1 MKASNKFRRIIFQQ
15 GLSFISAIALA
26 LILGF
31 AMLWLNGSAPSD
43 VLAAAGSTTF
53 ASPFRFANMISR
65 MLTIVLVS
73 LAAAIPFKAG
83 VWNIG
88 GDGQLAMGG
97 LLTALVG
104 VYVTGLPPV
113 LHISLA
119 ILAGMIGGAFWA
131 AIPAYVRLKFKANE
145 IVTTIMMN
153 YLATLVTSYL
163 VNYPFRATGSSN
175 AETALV
181 ADSAVLAQI
190 VPLSNLSTGLYIVIA
205 AFILIC
211 FLDWKTSW
219 GYEWKVLGANDEFA
233 RYGGVKDNQMRF
245 LSMLIGGG
253 LAGLAGGI
261 LVLGSSHK
269 FILNLGGGIG
279 FTGVLIAIIAA
290 NSPILIL
297 IVSAIFAILSNS
309 TVGLEARLGIA
320 TEFSSI
326 LQGIIILLV
335 ITRSN
340 IWSGISKIFTHR
352 NRYGKL
358 G

>member
-1 MKASNKFRRIIFQQ
+1 MKATNKIRRTIFQQ
-15 GLSFISAIALA
+15 GFSFISTIALA
-26 LILGF
+26 LLLGF
-31 AMLWLNGSAPSD
+31 AMLWLNGSAPKD
-43 VLAAAGSTTF
+43 VLAAAGSSTF

-97 LLTALVG
+97 FFSAMVG
-104 VYVTGLPPV
+104 VYITGLPPV
-113 LHISLA
+113 IHVGLA
-119 ILAGMIGGAFWA
+119 VFAGMVGGALWA
-131 AIPAYVRLKFKANE
+131 VIPAYVRLKFKANE

-153 YLATLVTSYL
+153 YLAALVTGYL
-163 VNYPFRATGSSN
+163 VNYPFRAPGSAN
-175 AETALV
+175 AETSLV
-181 ADSAVLAQI
+181 QESAVLSQM

-205 AFILIC
+205 TFILIC

-219 GYEWKVLGANDEFA
+219 GYEWRVLGSNDEFA
-233 RYGGVKDNQMRF
+233 RYGGVKDNHMRF
-245 LSMLIGGG
+245 LSMLIGGA
-253 LAGLAGGI
+253 LAGLAGTI
-261 LVLGSSHK
+261 LVLGSYHK

-309 TVGLEARLGIA
+309 TVGLEARLGVA

-326 LQGIIILLV
+326 LQSVIILLV

-340 IWSGISKIFTHR
+340 IWAGIT
-352 NRYGKL
+352 KL
-358 G
+358 LKRR

>member
-1 MKASNKFRRIIFQQ
+1 MIASDKIRRIIFQQ
-15 GLSFISAIALA
+15 GLSFIATIALA
-26 LILGF
+26 LVLGF
-31 AMLWLNGSAPSD
+31 AMLWLNGSAPKD
-43 VLAAAGSTTF
+43 VLAAAGSSTF
-53 ASPFRFANMISR
+53 SSPFRFANMISR

-73 LAAAIPFKAG
+73 MAAAIPFKAG

-97 LLTALVG
+97 LFAALVG
-104 VYVTGLPPV
+104 VYVEGLPLV
-113 LHISLA
+113 LHVPLA
-119 ILAGMIGGAFWA
+119 ILAGLVGGAFWA
-131 AIPAYVRLKFKANE
+131 AIPAFTRLRFNANE

-153 YLATLVTSYL
+153 YLAALVTGYL
-163 VNYPFRATGSSN
+163 VNYPFHAPGSAN
-175 AETALV
+175 AETSLV
-181 ADSAVLAQI
+181 KDSAVLAQM

-205 AFILIC
+205 VFILIC

-219 GYEWKVLGANDEFA
+219 GYEWRVLGANDEFA
-233 RYGGVKDNQMRF
+233 RYGGVKDTQMRF
-245 LSMLIGGG
+245 LSMLIGGA
-253 LAGLAGGI
+253 LAGLAGAI
-261 LVLGSSHK
+261 LVLGSYHK

-309 TVGLEARLGIA
+309 TVGLEARLGVA

-326 LQGIIILLV
+326 LQGVIILLV

-340 IWSGISKIFTHR
+340 IWSGVTKLFSHR
-352 NRYGKL
+352 K
-358 G
+358 

>member
-1 MKASNKFRRIIFQQ
+1 MMNVPNKLRRIIFQQ
-15 GLSFISAIALA
+15 GLSFIATIALA
-26 LILGF
+26 LVLGF
-31 AMLWLNGSAPSD
+31 AMLWLDGSAPKD
-43 VLAAAGSTTF
+43 VLSAAGSSTF
-53 ASPFRFANMISR
+53 SSSFRFANMVSR

-88 GDGQLAMGG
+88 GDGQLAIGG
-97 LLTALVG
+97 LLAALVG
-104 VYVTGLPPV
+104 VYLTGLPPV
-113 LHISLA
+113 VHVSLA
-119 ILAGMIGGAFWA
+119 ILAGLIGGAFWA
-131 AIPAYVRLKFKANE
+131 AIPAFVRLKFKANE

-153 YLATLVTSYL
+153 YLALLLTGYL
-163 VNYPFRATGSSN
+163 VNYPFRAAGSAN

-181 ADSAVLAQI
+181 NDSAVLSQM

-205 AFILIC
+205 AFLLIC

-219 GYEWKVLGANDEFA
+219 GYEWRVLGANDEFG
-233 RYGGVKDNQMRF
+233 RYGGVKDNHMRF
-245 LSMLIGGG
+245 LSMLIGGA
-253 LAGLAGGI
+253 LAGLAGAI
-261 LVLGSSHK
+261 LVLGSYHK

-309 TVGLEARLGIA
+309 TVGLEARLGVA

-326 LQGIIILLV
+326 LQGVIFLLV
-335 ITRSN
+335 ITRAN
-340 IWSGISKIFTHR
+340 LWSGINKIFSHR
-352 NRYGKL
+352 K
-358 G
+358 

>member
-1 MKASNKFRRIIFQQ
+1 MKATQKISRKIFQQ
-15 GLSFISAIALA
+15 GLSFISTIALA

-31 AMLWLNGSAPSD
+31 AMLWLNGSAPKD
-43 VLAAAGSTTF
+43 VLAAAGSSTF

-83 VWNIG
+83 IWNIG
-88 GDGQLAMGG
+88 GDGQLAVGG
-97 LLTALVG
+97 FMSAIVG
-104 VYVTGLPPV
+104 IYITGLPPV
-113 LHISLA
+113 LHIGLA
-119 ILAGMIGGAFWA
+119 VLAGMAGGALWA
-131 AIPAYVRLKFKANE
+131 VIPAYVRLKFKANE

-153 YLATLVTSYL
+153 YLAALVTGYL
-163 VNYPFRATGSSN
+163 VNYPFHAPGSAN
-175 AETALV
+175 AETSLV
-181 ADSAVLAQI
+181 ADSAVLAQMI
-190 VPLSNLSTGLYIVIA
+190 PLSNLSNGLYIVIA
-205 AFILIC
+205 VFILIC

-219 GYEWKVLGANDEFA
+219 GYEWRVLGSNDEFA
-233 RYGGVKDNQMRF
+233 RYGGVKDNRMRF
-245 LSMLIGGG
+245 LSMLIGGA
-253 LAGLAGGI
+253 LAGLAGAI
-261 LVLGSSHK
+261 LVLGSYHK

-309 TVGLEARLGIA
+309 TVGLEARLGVA

-326 LQGIIILLV
+326 LQSVIILLV

-340 IWSGISKIFTHR
+340 IWAGITKLLHR
-352 NRYGKL
+352 R
-358 G
+358 

>member
-1 MKASNKFRRIIFQQ
+1 MNASNKIRRIVFQQ
-15 GLSFISAIALA
+15 GLSFIATITLA
-26 LILGF
+26 LLLGF
-31 AMLWLNGSAPSD
+31 AMLWLNGSAPKD
-43 VLAAAGSTTF
+43 VLAAAGSSTF
-53 ASPFRFANMISR
+53 SSDFRFANMVSR

-97 LLTALVG
+97 LLAALVG

-113 LHISLA
+113 LHVSLA
-119 ILAGMIGGAFWA
+119 ILAGMIGGALWA

-153 YLATLVTSYL
+153 YLAALVTGYL
-163 VNYPFRATGSSN
+163 VNYPFRAAGSAN

-181 ADSAVLAQI
+181 QDSAVLAQM
-190 VPLSNLSTGLYIVIA
+190 VPLSNLSTGLYVVIA
-205 AFILIC
+205 AFALIC

-219 GYEWKVLGANDEFA
+219 GYEWRVLGANDEFA
-233 RYGGVKDNQMRF
+233 RYGGVKDNHMRF
-245 LSMLIGGG
+245 LSMLIGGA
-253 LAGLAGGI
+253 LAGLAGTI
-261 LVLGSSHK
+261 LVLGSYHK

-297 IVSAIFAILSNS
+297 VVSAIFAILSNS
-309 TVGLEARLGIA
+309 TVGLEARLGVA

-326 LQGIIILLV
+326 LQGVIILLV

-340 IWSGISKIFTHR
+340 IWSGFSKLFGHR
-352 NRYGKL
+352 K
-358 G
+358 

>member
-1 MKASNKFRRIIFQQ
+1 MKATNKIRRTIFQQ
-15 GLSFISAIALA
+15 GLSFISTIALA
-26 LILGF
+26 LLLGF
-31 AMLWLNGSAPSD
+31 VMLWLNGSAPKD
-43 VLAAAGSTTF
+43 VLAAAGSSTF

-97 LLTALVG
+97 FFSAMVG
-104 VYVTGLPPV
+104 VYVTSLPPV
-113 LHISLA
+113 LHIGLA
-119 ILAGMIGGAFWA
+119 VLAGMAGGALWA

-153 YLATLVTSYL
+153 YLAALVTGYL
-163 VNYPFRATGSSN
+163 VNYPFRAPGSAN
-175 AETALV
+175 AETSLV
-181 ADSAVLAQI
+181 QESAILSQM

-205 AFILIC
+205 TFILIC

-219 GYEWKVLGANDEFA
+219 GYEWRVLGSNDEFA
-233 RYGGVKDNQMRF
+233 RYGGVKDNRMRF
-245 LSMLIGGG
+245 LSMLIGGA
-253 LAGLAGGI
+253 LAGLAGTI
-261 LVLGSSHK
+261 LVLGSYHK

-326 LQGIIILLV
+326 LQSVIILLV

-340 IWSGISKIFTHR
+340 IWAGIT
-352 NRYGKL
+352 KL
-358 G
+358 VKRR